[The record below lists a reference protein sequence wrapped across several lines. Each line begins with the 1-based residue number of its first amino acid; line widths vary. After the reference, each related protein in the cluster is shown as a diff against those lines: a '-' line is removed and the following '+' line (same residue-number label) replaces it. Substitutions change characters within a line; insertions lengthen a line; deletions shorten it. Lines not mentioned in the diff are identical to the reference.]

1 MALAARL
8 AVLGLLYGTALGC
21 HANGGSQPNAR
32 VRPAPATGTGAWIAR
47 GGRGLDGQSLEIA
60 VSGSRIVAP
69 GDVPTSSPVVDLTG
83 YFVVPAFI
91 DSHVHLAY
99 YAVADAL
106 PAGGIVGA
114 VDFAAPIGELRKT
127 FPIAVLQSGP
137 MITPLLGYPTQ
148 SWGSGGFGLEVASPG
163 DAAAA
168 VDRVLDAGATFV
180 KTPLSGTEGADDAM
194 LASIVERAHA
204 RGAKVAVHALGAADA
219 ARAIASEADIFG
231 HTPTEPLTAELVDA
245 WGERTVVSTLA
256 AFGASEATVDN
267 LRAFAE
273 RGALILYGTDLGNT
287 RTVGIQSGEIDAL
300 VRAGLTGSDIVRSAT
315 ADAARFWGMTELGRL
330 DAGARASLLV
340 LDEDPNANPQ
350 TLAAPHAVVF
360 DGRLVAG
367 TLPGQE
373 E

>member
-1 MALAARL
+1 MTRAARF
-8 AVLGLLYGTALGC
+8 AVLGLLLGAALGC

-32 VRPAPATGTGAWIAR
+32 GRPEPATGTGAWIAR
-47 GGRGLDGQSLEIA
+47 GSRGIDGQILELA
-60 VSGSRIVAP
+60 VSGNRFVAS
-69 GDVPTSSPVVDLTG
+69 GDVSPSSPVVDLTG
-83 YFVVPAFI
+83 YYVVPAFI

-114 VDFAAPIGELRKT
+114 VDFAAPIGELAKT
-127 FPIAVLQSGP
+127 FPIAVIQSGP

-148 SWGSGGFGLEVASPG
+148 SWGSGGFGLEVASPD

-168 VDRVLDAGATFV
+168 VDRVLDAGAKFV

-194 LASIVERAHA
+194 LASIVLRAHA

-219 ARAIASEADIFG
+219 ARAIASEVDIFG

-256 AFGASEATVDN
+256 AFGSSEAAIEN
-267 LRAFAE
+267 LRAFSE
-273 RGALILYGTDLGNT
+273 RGALVLYGTDLGNT
-287 RTVGIQSGEIDAL
+287 RFVGIQSSEIDSL

-315 ADAARFWGMTELGRL
+315 ANAARYWGMSELGRL

-350 TLAAPHAVVF
+350 TLTTPHAVVF

-367 TLPGQE
+367 TLPGAE